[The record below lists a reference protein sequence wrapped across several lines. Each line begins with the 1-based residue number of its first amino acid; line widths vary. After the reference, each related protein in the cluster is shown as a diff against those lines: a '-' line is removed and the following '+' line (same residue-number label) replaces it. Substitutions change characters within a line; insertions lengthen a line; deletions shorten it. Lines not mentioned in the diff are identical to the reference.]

1 MFFDR
6 RVRNICYNMSE
17 DDESE
22 SLCLNF
28 FLSMR
33 SRVEPRYGG
42 GGRTMFPAAAAA
54 LVRGGGPGGL
64 ETFLGC
70 LGLERGGSQNVVLVV
85 TLGGRLRCLLYT
97 SPSPRD

>member
-1 MFFDR
+1 MWK
-6 RVRNICYNMSE
+6 VRNICYSVSE
-17 DDESE
+17 EDESE
-22 SLCLNF
+22 SLFLNF

-54 LVRGGGPGGL
+54 LVRGGGPGGC

-70 LGLERGGSQNVVLVV
+70 LGLERGGSRKVV
-85 TLGGRLRCLLYT
+85 
-97 SPSPRD
+97 